1 MGSVADGRSER
12 GAFNRRLLLDGRE
25 GMRPQPNHAGGDGRM
40 HPSISPPCSL
50 IAAVVNLAMMP
61 STQRHRELVA
71 DLAPQR
77 PALGKSQVM
86 GIGGLGHPLRQ
97 CRPG

>member
-1 MGSVADGRSER
+1 MTSVADGHIKR

-25 GMRPQPNHAGGDGRM
+25 GMRLQPQYAGGDGRI
-40 HPSISPPCSL
+40 HASNPPPCGL

-77 PALGKSQVM
+77 PALGKSQEM
-86 GIGGLGHPLRQ
+86 GIGGLPTAN
-97 CRPG
+97 

>member
-1 MGSVADGRSER
+1 MTSVADGYIER

-25 GMRPQPNHAGGDGRM
+25 GMRPQPQYAGGDGRI
-40 HPSISPPCSL
+40 HASNPPPCGL

-71 DLAPQR
+71 DLASQR

-86 GIGGLGHPLRQ
+86 GIGGLPTAN
-97 CRPG
+97 